1 MALTTAFPQVMILY
15 MALTDSV
22 LPLLFFF
29 SFILPSH
36 AASSNIFDTPGSVA
50 LFLDEGCEKPTTNP
64 TTAELALSTCLVTH
78 GALGIS
84 VEHLPHCPSGSYMLQ
99 LFKDTTCSNGVN
111 LNQSNGLCFSN
122 GPSGIPAVAWE
133 CVGADE
139 AFAATATS
147 TVEART
153 VLSATTNG
161 GTAPS
166 ATVSAPS
173 ATNGKNGAPTTTATK
188 SALTSSATGTPSP
201 PGTSSGNGS
210 QTGSGDSNGNGGSSP
225 GLSRNDQIAIGV
237 VLPAGA
243 IVIALLAWLWPKPF
257 KKGKR
262 DRRDKAQGA

>member
-1 MALTTAFPQVMILY
+1 MIVY

-29 SFILPSH
+29 SVILPSH

-99 LFKDTTCSNGVN
+99 LFEDTTCSNGVN

-133 CVGADE
+133 CAGADQ
-139 AFAATATS
+139 AFDATATS
-147 TVEART
+147 TVAVGT
-153 VLSATTNG
+153 VLSAATSGASMTTS
-161 GTAPS
+161 T
-166 ATVSAPS
+166 TVSAPS
-173 ATNGKNGAPTTTATK
+173 TTNGKSGAITATATN
-188 SALTSSATGTPSP
+188 SALTSSANGNPSP
-201 PGTSSGNGS
+201 TGTSSANGT
-210 QTGSGDSNGNGGSSP
+210 QTGSSDSGGSSP
-225 GLSRNDQIAIGV
+225 GLSRTDQIAIGV

-257 KKGKR
+257 RKG
-262 DRRDKAQGA
+262 RRDERHKAQAVMAQPVAEMRPP